1 MILRNYRIQFSKAQL
16 PKSFIYRNLAK
27 IYNFNIK
34 CRIPHCRKYKFT
46 ILFIHYLQSP
56 LKFFSWGLHNQNNY
70 KSEMKGIDYQGQ
82 HIVDSKG

>member
-16 PKSFIYRNLAK
+16 PNSFIYRNPAE

-34 CRIPHCRKYKFT
+34 CRIPHCRKYKIT
-46 ILFIHYLQSP
+46 VLFIHYLQSP
-56 LKFFSWGLHNQNNY
+56 LKYFPWGFMSLKNY
-70 KSEMKGIDYQGQ
+70 KSEMKGIDCQGQ